1 VRRTIPRVLVLPCLL
16 LCGCIGIPVH
26 VSSVEDDV
34 PRQAA
39 TIVAGQ
45 TERAQ
50 VRKSLG
56 PPLISSDYWRFDAF
70 RITEWNAGVI
80 VFGGGI
86 PVPAWSKE
94 DGYILVAYDEGGRAA
109 DVQYGIRRGGSWV
122 DPASA
127 WRSAAVSTRELR
139 LSAAGDEVFMTVPA
153 DRRDRYL
160 EEPSKGERCGV
171 LVGALEGVRQIEI
184 LVDGK
189 AAPRLTDRMSGSL
202 LLLRLAPGTHQ
213 IYVIGGPRMGLE
225 LRCET
230 SRTLYL
236 ALSSQTG
243 GEKSRRRPITLS
255 LSGEMPGDFAT
266 RDLLIWGNGEW
277 LVETEAGATS
287 DSPRQ

>member
-1 VRRTIPRVLVLPCLL
+1 MRRTIPRVLVLPCLL

-26 VSSVEDDV
+26 VSSVEDDL

-39 TIVAGQ
+39 AIVAGQ
-45 TERAQ
+45 TERSQ
-50 VRKSLG
+50 VRESLG
-56 PPLISSDYWRFDAF
+56 QPLISSDYWRFDAF

-127 WRSAAVSTRELR
+127 WLSADVSTRELR
-139 LSAAGDEVFMTVPA
+139 LSAAGDEVYMTVPPE
-153 DRRDRYL
+153 RRDRYL
-160 EEPSKGERCGV
+160 EEPSERDRCRV
-171 LVGALEGVRQIEI
+171 LVGALEGVRQAEI

-189 AAPRLTDRMSGSL
+189 AIPRLTERMSGSL
-202 LLLRLAPGTHQ
+202 LLLRLAPGTHG
-213 IYVIGGPRMGLE
+213 IYVIGGPPMGLE
-225 LRCET
+225 VRCGT
-230 SRTLYL
+230 SQTLYL
-236 ALSSQTG
+236 GISSETG
-243 GEKSRRRPITLS
+243 AEKSRRRPITLS
-255 LSGEMPGDFAT
+255 LSEEMPADFAT

-277 LVETEAGATS
+277 LVETEAGAS
-287 DSPRQ
+287 GDPPRQ